1 MLTISLGLIHGLLM
15 TQRADIDFYNLNIYW
30 LYAEGVFVYNLF
42 VFCIFAFSQLKSE
55 LKKLNYSSYTAL
67 FLILCHPVPKI
78 IF

>member
-15 TQRADIDFYNLNIYW
+15 TQRADIDFYNLNTYW

-55 LKKLNYSSYTAL
+55 LKKLNYFSYAAL
-67 FLILCHPVPKI
+67 FSILCHPVPKI